1 MLRLSLALLTAIL
14 LTPFLSAAEPVVVGH
29 RGLMTHAPEE
39 TQANFAAC
47 VNLRVGIELDVRRTR
62 CLHDA
67 TVNRTTT
74 GTGKVSGLSLREL
87 RQLDAGKK
95 FDPLFAGELVPTLEE
110 AFALLRDRKATSILV
125 VVDLKVPDC
134 EEDVVKLADKYGS
147 KFFCLSPRPQRSPR

>member
-1 MLRLSLALLTAIL
+1 MLRLSFALLAAIL

-39 TQANFAAC
+39 TLANFAAC

-62 CLHDA
+62 DGQLVCLHDA

-95 FDPLFAGELVPTLEE
+95 FDLLFAGERVPTLEE

-125 VVDLKVPDC
+125 AVDLKVPDC
-134 EEDVVKLADKYGS
+134 EEDVVILS
-147 KFFCLSPRPQRSPR
+147 KFFCLSPRPLRSPR